1 MLFIGLLWL
10 PVTFTL
16 YAIQSVGYYMDGVVL
31 LGRAPAH
38 ALFVGFFG
46 SVLVAMVTRVT
57 QGHSGRPLV
66 LPRIATFAFVSIQ
79 GVALLRIAAEFHAGY
94 AMQALA
100 GLGWVLALAPWAVWA
115 GHTYLAPRA
124 DGKPG

>member
-1 MLFIGLLWL
+1 MSR
-10 PVTFTL
+10 
-16 YAIQSVGYYMDGVVL
+16 AARVVSRGDHEL
-31 LGRAPAH
+31 LGEAQR
-38 ALFVGFFG
+38 L
-46 SVLVAMVTRVT
+46 SLQVT
-57 QGHSGRPLV
+57 QRMEGTDWLQCTTPREVTHLV
-66 LPRIATFAFVSIQ
+66 EAILTE
-79 GVALLRIAAEFHAGY
+79 LK